1 MQTKNI
7 SFNNILLYD
16 KYDNIYEYSDL
27 KLIKISDFIK
37 ILEEET
43 LSNDKIEE
51 ITFQNCLLN
60 AKLLKIIYDEF
71 LNKKQSIKDNVIRI
85 NLSLNS
91 YICDDN
97 DDENIYSILLKLLQ
111 FPKLKFLN
119 LSGTNFIDNIQNL
132 NEYLKPDMKYL
143 LKKIIFL
150 DEYYFCKYIREN
162 KFSDYQKCIEE
173 ELLST
178 DWKESHEE
186 YYNRNEIDIKID
198 IIREKG
204 LQLHL
209 EKTNAFQVCPL
220 FSTLDNKFDMN
231 MLSLMKNIIDEY
243 HYCNLKKNYSI
254 LEKDNFAKEFLKNIL
269 ISAGLLTKEFKAK
282 FNNTEKNREEDNFW
296 NKFLLLFHYFI
307 NVLYSFSTSE
317 IKELMESKSFQ
328 QIICERQIETN
339 IHSLDI
345 YPLITYK
352 CEQYILDYAIS
363 YIKNMININ
372 IYNIK
377 SSYHKSALLRYFI
390 ILGECCKNISI
401 YTKELLTEIDI
412 WNLFIDIANII
423 SNNDI
428 NIESI
433 QYIFTSDFFSELVNF
448 KNILLKIREKI
459 GTFDNKEIR
468 DNHYTGKNVNENI
481 HSISLPLLKDF
492 YNKLNDSKM
501 TFMNLEKKLTIELNA
516 LHEIFKID
524 GEETLKDLFTNDD
537 SNDNSKDD
545 DPKDDDSNDND
556 SKDND
561 SNDNPKDDKNNN
573 ISKNTNIQKHIIE
586 KRNILE
592 DKLFE
597 EEERMESALYHHN
610 IIYSLLIENKFIPI
624 SKDKNIKEY
633 YSFGETVK
641 WSIRMF
647 YVSRI
652 TPSILIH
659 HTYILLYEIFKK
671 EIVYIYKNMSLFNI
685 MNQDILDQILN
696 DENFE
701 SLSKLYK
708 DKKNKENMNE
718 IIKTV
723 DEKFNGKYII
733 QNVVIGTDI
742 YKNIT
747 DYHEDYSSCTN
758 FSDENEKIK
767 FYKYIIKKKNFEKK
781 DGYFD
786 RLELIIFDHYQ
797 ENLIGILMISYFNPD
812 QKYRPDSSIFT
823 KVFNRLEESHFL
835 WDNFF
840 NLSSYELKRY
850 IDYIYDEVT
859 PDFCT
864 SELVLLEPIK
874 ILHNYFQKIDEF
886 NYKI

>member
-60 AKLLKIIYDEF
+60 AKLLKIIFDEF
-71 LNKKQSIKDNVIRI
+71 LDKKQSIKDNVIRI

-97 DDENIYSILLKLLQ
+97 DDENIYSILLQLLQ

-150 DEYYFCKYIREN
+150 DEYLFKKCIREN
-162 KFSDYQKCIEE
+162 KFSDYEKLIEE
-173 ELLST
+173 EFLPP
-178 DWKESHEE
+178 DWIELHEE
-186 YYNRNEIDIKID
+186 YYNINEINIKMDFIQV
-198 IIREKG
+198 KG
-204 LQLHL
+204 LNLYY
-209 EKTNAFQVCPL
+209 EKSSAFQVCPL
-220 FSTLDNKFDMN
+220 FSTLDNQFDMN
-231 MLSLMKNIIDEY
+231 MLSLMKNIIDDY
-243 HYCNLKKNYSI
+243 HYCNLKKNLSI

-269 ISAGLLTKEFKAK
+269 ISAGLLTKEFRDK
-282 FNNTEKNREEDNFW
+282 FNNMEGENFW
-296 NKFLLLFHYFI
+296 NKFLLLFHYYK
-307 NVLYSFSTSE
+307 NVLYSLSDNE

-339 IHSLDI
+339 NHLLDI
-345 YPLITYK
+345 YPLISNK
-352 CEQYILDYAIS
+352 CELYVLDYAIS

-372 IYNIK
+372 INIYNIK
-377 SSYHKSALLRYFI
+377 SFYHKSALLRYFI

-401 YTKELLTEIDI
+401 YTKELVTENHV

-433 QYIFTSDFFSELVNF
+433 QSIFTSDFFLELESF
-448 KNILLKIREKI
+448 KNILIKIKEKI
-459 GTFDNKEIR
+459 GTFKNKEIR
-468 DNHYTGKNVNENI
+468 DNHYRGKNINENS
-481 HSISLPLLKDF
+481 HSISLSLLKDF
-492 YNKLNDSKM
+492 YNKLNESKM
-501 TFMNLEKKLTIELNA
+501 TFMNLEKKLIIELNA

-524 GEETLKDLFTNDD
+524 GEETLKDLFP
-537 SNDNSKDD
+537 KD
-545 DPKDDDSNDND
+545 DPKDND
-556 SKDND
+556 SKDDDSKND
-561 SNDNPKDDKNNN
+561 DSKDDDSKDDKNNN
-573 ISKNTNIQKHIIE
+573 ISKNTNIQEHLIK
-586 KRNILE
+586 KREALI

-610 IIYSLLIENKFIPI
+610 KIYNILKENKLIHI
-624 SKDKNIKEY
+624 SKEKNVKEY
-633 YSFGETVK
+633 YSFGETIK
-641 WSIRMF
+641 WSIRML
-647 YVSRI
+647 YDSQI
-652 TPSILIH
+652 TPDILIR

-671 EIVYIYKNMSLFNI
+671 EIVYVYKNMSLFNI

-708 DKKNKENMNE
+708 DKKKKENMNE

-742 YKNIT
+742 CKNIT
-747 DYHEDYSSCTN
+747 DNHDDYSSCTN

-767 FYKYIIKKKNFEKK
+767 FYKYVIKENVEKK

-797 ENLIGILMISYFNPD
+797 ENLIGILMISYFHPD
-812 QKYRPDSSIFT
+812 LKYRPDGSVFT
-823 KVFNRLEESHFL
+823 KVFNRLEESLFL

-864 SELVLLEPIK
+864 SELKLLEPIK

>member
-7 SFNNILLYD
+7 SFNDILLYD
-16 KYDNIYEYSDL
+16 KYDDIYEDCDSDL

-37 ILEEET
+37 ILEEKT

-71 LNKKQSIKDNVIRI
+71 LDKKQSIRENVIRI
-85 NLSLNS
+85 NLSQNS

-97 DDENIYSILLKLLQ
+97 DDENIYSILLRLLQ

-150 DEYYFCKYIREN
+150 DEYLFKKCIREN
-162 KFSDYQKCIEE
+162 LFSDYEKLIEE
-173 ELLST
+173 ELLPP
-178 DWKESHEE
+178 DWKELHEE
-186 YYNRNEIDIKID
+186 YYNINEINIKMD
-198 IIREKG
+198 IIQVKG
-204 LQLHL
+204 LNLYY
-209 EKTNAFQVCPL
+209 EKSAAFQVCPL
-220 FSTLDNKFDMN
+220 FSTLDNHFDMN
-231 MLSLMKNIIDEY
+231 MLSLMKNIIDDY
-243 HYCNLKKNYSI
+243 HYCNLKKNLSI

-269 ISAGLLTKEFKAK
+269 ISAGLLTKEFREK
-282 FNNTEKNREEDNFW
+282 FNNSEKNMEGENFW
-296 NKFLLLFHYFI
+296 NKFLLLFHYYK
-307 NVLYSFSTSE
+307 NVLYSLSDNE

-328 QIICERQIETN
+328 QIICERQIETKN
-339 IHSLDI
+339 HLLDI
-345 YPLITYK
+345 YPLISNK
-352 CEQYILDYAIS
+352 CEIYVLDYAIS

-372 IYNIK
+372 ININNIN
-377 SSYHKSALLRYFI
+377 SFYHKSALLRYFI

-401 YTKELLTEIDI
+401 YTKELVTEIHV
-412 WNLFIDIANII
+412 WNIFIDIANII

-433 QYIFTSDFFSELVNF
+433 QSIFTSDFFLELESF
-448 KNILLKIREKI
+448 KNILIKIKEKI
-459 GTFDNKEIR
+459 GTFENKEIR
-468 DNHYTGKNVNENI
+468 DNHYMGKNKNTNENL

-501 TFMNLEKKLTIELNA
+501 TLMNLEKKLTMELNA

-524 GEETLKDLFTNDD
+524 GEETLKDLFPNDD
-537 SNDNSKDD
+537 SN
-545 DPKDDDSNDND
+545 
-556 SKDND
+556 ND
-561 SNDNPKDDKNNN
+561 SNNDD
-573 ISKNTNIQKHIIE
+573 TNLPEHIK
-586 KRNILE
+586 KREALI

-610 IIYSLLIENKFIPI
+610 KIYDILIENKLIHI
-624 SKDKNIKEY
+624 SKENISKEY
-633 YSFGETVK
+633 YSFGETIK
-641 WSIRMF
+641 WSIRIL
-647 YVSRI
+647 YDSQI
-652 TPSILIH
+652 TPDILIR
-659 HTYILLYEIFKK
+659 HTHILLYEIFKK
-671 EIVYIYKNMSLFNI
+671 EIVYVYKNMSLINI

-696 DENFE
+696 DENFL

-708 DKKNKENMNE
+708 DKKNKEKINE

-742 YKNIT
+742 CKNIT
-747 DYHEDYSSCTN
+747 DYHDNYSSCTN

-767 FYKYIIKKKNFEKK
+767 FYKYVIKRNVEKK

-797 ENLIGILMISYFNPD
+797 ENLIGILMISYFHPD
-812 QKYRPDSSIFT
+812 LKYKPDGSVFT
-823 KVFNRLEESHFL
+823 KVFNRLEDSPFL

-864 SELVLLEPIK
+864 SELALLEPIK
-874 ILHNYFQKIDEF
+874 ILHKELSDIETF
-886 NYKI
+886 NYQSI